1 MAKRVDD
8 LRTAGRGEFSATYL
22 KTVNNQL
29 CALFNHTMRLHELS
43 SNPRRRAESMDS
55 KSAGEMRFWTKD
67 QYLKFSDEIMGK
79 PLSFHA
85 FKTPYWCGAREGL
98 SDVEREDAPIFGMP
112 QR

>member
-1 MAKRVDD
+1 MTFEKP
-8 LRTAGRGEFSATYL
+8 GGGGFSATHL
-22 KTVNNQL
+22 KTANNQL
-29 CALFNHTMRLHELS
+29 CTIFNHAVRFYGLS
-43 SNPRRRAESMDS
+43 SNPRRREESIDP

-67 QYLKFSDEIMGK
+67 QYLRFSDEIMGK

-85 FKTPYWCGAREGL
+85 FKTPYWCGVREGL